1 MLAKLPKQSDPN
13 VLVGF
18 DTNDD
23 AGVYQ
28 LAPDLA
34 LVQTVDFF
42 TPIVDDPYTLRP
54 NRGGQCAERRL
65 RHGWPADLRALHR
78 GISQQEEGIEILER
92 ILQGGH
98 AKMQEAG
105 CAVIGGHSI
114 GDEEIKFGYAVTGLV
129 NPQRILTNSAARPG
143 DRLVLTKRLGT
154 GIISTALKKGQ
165 ASEWLRRDA
174 ASESMCALNRAASE
188 VALQFDVHSAT
199 DITGFGLLGHAR
211 EMAVGSKVSLVIDS
225 TKVEFLPEAVEYS
238 RGGFL
243 PGGLK
248 RNRDFIG
255 SCVEFASSVPE
266 EVRNLLFDPKP
277 REDCCFPSPP
287 QISCAHR
294 GPPGAIRKAASHW
307 RSHRKDTSADTGSVA
322 GCGAGIRPAV
332 VRASGLLWCRH
343 LACCGACIR
352 PAVVQAPGLLWCRHP
367 ARCGAGIW
375 PAQSGIFHA
384 LRVPQAAWQLL

>member
-1 MLAKLPKQSDPN
+1 LDRVLAKLPQQSDAN

-28 LAPDLA
+28 LGPDLA

-42 TPIVDDPYTLRP
+42 TPIVDDPYTFGQIAAANALSDVYAMGGRP
-54 NRGGQCAERRL
+54 IS
-65 RHGWPADLRALHR
+65 ALCIV
-78 GISQQEEGIEILER
+78 GFPNQEEGLEILEK
-92 ILQGGH
+92 ILEGGL

-129 NPQRILTNSAARPG
+129 HPQRILTNSAARPG
-143 DRLVLTKRLGT
+143 DQLVLTKRLGT
-154 GIISTALKKGQ
+154 GIIGTALKNGR
-165 ASEWLRRDA
+165 ASQSAVDA

-188 VALQFDVHSAT
+188 VAFQFDVHSAT

-225 TKVEFLPEAVEYS
+225 TKVEFLAEAVEYS

-255 SCVEFASSVPE
+255 GCVEFASRVPE
-266 EVRNLLFDPKP
+266 EVRNLLFDP
-277 REDCCFPSPP
+277 
-287 QISCAHR
+287 Q
-294 GPPGAIRKAASHW
+294 
-307 RSHRKDTSADTGSVA
+307 TSGGLLFSVA
-322 GCGAGIRPAV
+322 AQDAAKLLEAL
-332 VRASGLLWCRH
+332 RART
-343 LACCGACIR
+343 I
-352 PAVVQAPGLLWCRHP
+352 
-367 ARCGAGIW
+367 
-375 PAQSGIFHA
+375 PAQAVGAVIEKTHP
-384 LRVPQAAWQLL
+384 LIMVR